1 LTTISPGDVDL
12 IISCPKALGL
22 TFSIKSLATSKETS
36 ASSKACLIPFRPSS
50 TCFSSS
56 DGAFF
61 KEEKISSNLFVK
73 FSNIFI
79 THSSDLTSGRTLA
92 D

>member
-1 LTTISPGDVDL
+1 MISWPNAFSLIFSINFLTTGN
-12 IISCPKALGL
+12 A
-22 TFSIKSLATSKETS
+22 TS
-36 ASSKACLIPFRPSS
+36 ASRRAFLISLKPSS
-50 TCFSSS
+50 TCFSSRE
-56 DGAFF
+56 GAFF

-79 THSSDLTSGRTLA
+79 NSSNKRTSGRTIA